1 MKQQK
6 FAQVKWLGFAHVKS
20 LDFDQ
25 VKISHIH
32 SSLLPHSDGAFTLVE
47 KTTKKVEIYTVRTTM
62 TKKVLLKT
70 GGKSFVDMR

>member
-25 VKISHIH
+25 VKISRAYVVVYAAE
-32 SSLLPHSDGAFTLVE
+32 GE
-47 KTTKKVEIYTVRTTM
+47 
-62 TKKVLLKT
+62 
-70 GGKSFVDMR
+70 SFSTI